1 LLGVEGDG
9 ARIRRDDAPSGE
21 PADVLLPI
29 EEIVEA
35 KLVLTD
41 ALIAESLRRGKQAER
56 EAHNE
61 SANENQAGW
70 SRHPD
75 KFQRSPGDSRNG
87 AQHEGE

>member
-1 LLGVEGDG
+1 
-9 ARIRRDDAPSGE
+9 
-21 PADVLLPI
+21 
-29 EEIVEA
+29 
-35 KLVLTD
+35 VLTD
-41 ALIAESLRRGKQAER
+41 ALITEALRRGKQAER

-75 KFQRSPGDSRNG
+75 KFQRSAGDSRNG